1 MDRDTLKSLLKECE
15 VELYDTEI
23 VTENG
28 RKIYRIYIT
37 SKDGIT
43 LNKCE
48 EVTKIISPLLD
59 TNPPIEGQ
67 YYLEVSSPGVE
78 RKLKSIDNFK
88 ASVGEL
94 VKITT
99 FDKDKIKGK
108 LLKVDGDNKILIRE
122 ESGDLKEINYTD
134 IEKAK
139 TYYKW

>member
-122 ESGDLKEINYTD
+122 ESGDLKEVNYTD

>member
-1 MDRDTLKSLLKECE
+1 MDRETLKSLLKECE

-88 ASVGEL
+88 SSIGEL
-94 VKITT
+94 VKINT
-99 FDKDKIKGK
+99 FDKEKIKGK
-108 LLKVDGDNKILIRE
+108 LLKVDEDNKILIRE
-122 ESGDLKEINYTD
+122 ESGGLKEVNYTD

>member
-1 MDRDTLKSLLKECE
+1 MDRETLKSLLKECE

-48 EVTKIISPLLD
+48 KVTKIISPLLD

-88 ASVGEL
+88 SSIGEL
-94 VKITT
+94 VKINT
-99 FDKDKIKGK
+99 FDKEKIKGK
-108 LLKVDGDNKILIRE
+108 LLKVDEDNKILIRE
-122 ESGDLKEINYTD
+122 ESGGLKEVNYTD

>member
-1 MDRDTLKSLLKECE
+1 MDRDTLKALLKECE

-122 ESGDLKEINYTD
+122 ESGDLKEVNYTD

>member
-1 MDRDTLKSLLKECE
+1 MDRDTLKALLKECE

-122 ESGDLKEINYTD
+122 EGGDLKEVNYTD

>member
-1 MDRDTLKSLLKECE
+1 MDRDTLKALLKECE